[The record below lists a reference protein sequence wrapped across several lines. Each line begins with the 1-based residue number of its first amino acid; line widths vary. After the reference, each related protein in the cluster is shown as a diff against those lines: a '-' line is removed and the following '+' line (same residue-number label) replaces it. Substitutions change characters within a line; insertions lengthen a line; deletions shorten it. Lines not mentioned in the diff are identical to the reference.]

1 MNKFELF
8 KEKLKISLKT
18 LPGLEAQL
26 KMAPITRL
34 EELKKIAQK
43 ANPRKSAVLILFYP
57 YKEKLMLV
65 LIKRTVDNTVHSGQ
79 VSFPGGKW
87 EKEDKTLADTALR
100 EANEEMGIIPE
111 KVELLGNLSKLYIPP
126 SNFEV
131 HSYVGFTRERPNF
144 IPNKDEVDK
153 IIETEVGILLNPQTF
168 TNKDIRHRTGK
179 LVNVPCY
186 YFEGNIIWG
195 ATAMIISE
203 LNMIIGKQY
212 HEIYAINDAGSRM
225 I

>member
-34 EELKKIAQK
+34 EELKKMAQK

-65 LIKRTVDNTVHSGQ
+65 LMKRTVDNTVHSGQ
-79 VSFPGGKW
+79 VSFPGGKL

-100 EANEEMGIIPE
+100 EANEEMGIRPE

-131 HSYVGFTRERPNF
+131 HSYVGFTDERPDF
-144 IPNKDEVDK
+144 IANDVEVER
-153 IIETEVGILLNPQTF
+153 IIETEVGILLKPSTF
-168 TNKDIRHRTGK
+168 TKKDINHRNGS

-186 YFEGNIIWG
+186 YFDNNLIWG
-195 ATAMIISE
+195 ATAMLISE
-203 LNMIIGKQY
+203 LNMVIKEHY
-212 HEIYAINDAGSRM
+212 NDLFY
-225 I
+225 

>member
-8 KEKLKISLKT
+8 KEKLKISLQT

-26 KMAPITRL
+26 KMAPLTRL
-34 EELKKIAQK
+34 EELKKMAQK

-65 LIKRTVDNTVHSGQ
+65 LMKRTVDNTVHSGQ

-111 KVELLGNLSKLYIPP
+111 NVELLGNLSKLYIPP

-131 HSYVGFTRERPNF
+131 HSYVGFTNERPYF
-144 IPNKDEVDK
+144 IANDVEVER
-153 IIETEVGILLNPQTF
+153 IIETEVGILLKPSTF
-168 TNKDIRHRTGK
+168 TKKDINHRNGS

-186 YFEGNIIWG
+186 YFDNNLIWG
-195 ATAMIISE
+195 ATAMLISE
-203 LNMIIGKQY
+203 LTMVIGKQY

>member
-8 KEKLKISLKT
+8 KEKLKISLQT

-34 EELKKIAQK
+34 EELKKMAQK

-65 LIKRTVDNTVHSGQ
+65 LMKRPIDNTVHSGQ
-79 VSFPGGKW
+79 VSFPGGKL
-87 EKEDKTLADTALR
+87 EKDDKTLADTALR
-100 EANEEMGIIPE
+100 EANEEMGIRPE

-131 HSYVGFTRERPNF
+131 HSYVGFTNERPDF
-144 IPNKDEVDK
+144 IANKDEVDK
-153 IIETEVGILLNPQTF
+153 IIETEVDVLLHPHTF
-168 TNKDIRHRTGK
+168 TNKDIQHRTGK

-186 YFEGNIIWG
+186 YIDGNTIWG

-203 LNMIIGKQY
+203 LTMVI
-212 HEIYAINDAGSRM
+212 
-225 I
+225 